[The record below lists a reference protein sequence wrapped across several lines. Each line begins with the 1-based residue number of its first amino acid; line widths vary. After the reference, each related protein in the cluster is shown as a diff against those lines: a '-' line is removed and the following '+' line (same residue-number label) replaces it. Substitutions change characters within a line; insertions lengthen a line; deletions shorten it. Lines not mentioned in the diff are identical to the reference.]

1 MAYMTWSGISSCA
14 EGDVGT
20 EEGAGHRRP
29 EEAVR
34 RSWPER
40 GWRVAMM
47 VMAVVTVVVAT
58 E

>member
-1 MAYMTWSGISSCA
+1 MPR
-14 EGDVGT
+14 GDVGT

-34 RSWPER
+34 KCWPER
-40 GWRVAMM
+40 GWRVVMMVVGAAAMM
-47 VMAVVTVVVAT
+47 VMAVVTVAVAT